1 VGLVGAGALAA
12 ADREHASDNAF
23 AAVLGLTVPHM
34 TTVAL
39 QLARRGR

>member
-1 VGLVGAGALAA
+1 M
-12 ADREHASDNAF
+12 SDNAF